1 MNLQFKL
8 ASTERMERCV
18 LCGRVT
24 DVPVSRPVAER
35 THYVDGAGE
44 LCPACFAEVYGVSEL
59 RWISE
64 PAAL

>member
-1 MNLQFKL
+1 MGV
-8 ASTERMERCV
+8 AVCGAERMEQCV

-44 LCPACFAEVYGVSEL
+44 LCSACFAKVYGVSEL
-59 RWISE
+59 RWVSE

>member
-1 MNLQFKL
+1 MKLQRRP
-8 ASTERMERCV
+8 ASAERMERCV

-24 DVPVSRPVAER
+24 GVPVSRPVSER
-35 THYVDGAGE
+35 TRYVDGAGE
-44 LCPACFAEVYGVSEL
+44 RCPACFAEVYGVSGL

>member
-1 MNLQFKL
+1 MNLQFKPSP
-8 ASTERMERCV
+8 AERMERCV

-24 DVPVSRPVAER
+24 DVPVSCPVTAR